1 MSKKSK
7 KHTRETDGMVY
18 STNENFDFSPFAAL
32 ANQLEE
38 QQLEGKEKNLKVM
51 IDKKSR
57 GGKKVTLVTGFEG
70 MTKDIEEL
78 GKKLKSKCGVGGSV
92 KDREI
97 IIQGDFKEKI
107 FEILKSEGYGVKK
120 VGG

>member
-7 KHTRETDGMVY
+7 KHSREDDGMVY
-18 STNENFDFSPFAAL
+18 STNKNLDLSPFANL
-32 ANQLEE
+32 AGGSNEITGS
-38 QQLEGKEKNLKVM
+38 GKEKDLKVL

-57 GGKKVTLVTGFEG
+57 GGKKVTLVTGFTG

-97 IIQGDFKEKI
+97 IIQGDFKEKVY
-107 FEILKSEGYGVKK
+107 ELLLKEGHSAKK

>member
-7 KHTRETDGMVY
+7 KHTRDTDGMVY

-32 ANQLEE
+32 ANSNEDTPKNKE
-38 QQLEGKEKNLKVM
+38 QSLKVM

-57 GGKKVTLVTGFEG
+57 GGKKVTLVTGFTG
-70 MTKDIEEL
+70 FPKDIEEL

-97 IIQGDFKEKI
+97 IIQGDFKDKVYD
-107 FEILKSEGYGVKK
+107 LLVADGYGVKK